1 MKIIVSFICIVLSVV
16 SLAQDSIKPSIE
28 LGIRSQKY
36 TGFYIVN
43 GITAEYRLV
52 KSNKKSPLSVGVNM
66 TFSRLGSAFLSNAL
80 SVNHYDAFFA
90 YYFRSSKKLSP
101 TVRINAGY
109 EHTNLGDYFEGLVNK
124 AFIMGLEAGVSFKL
138 PYNLRAIA
146 TGGYNFLVVQNA
158 ASLGSSVYP
167 VFGQISLVYDLR
179 RKNN

>member
-1 MKIIVSFICIVLSVV
+1 MKLIASFIFVLFSLIT
-16 SLAQDSIKPSIE
+16 LAQDTIKPTLE

-36 TGFYIVN
+36 TGFYTVN

-101 TVRINAGY
+101 TIRINAGY
-109 EHTNLGDYFEGLVNK
+109 EHTNLGDYFEGLGYHNK
-124 AFIMGLEAGVSFKL
+124 AVVMGLEVGVSYKL

-167 VFGQISLVYDLR
+167 VFGQISLVYNL
-179 RKNN
+179 KK

>member
-1 MKIIVSFICIVLSVV
+1 MKLIASFICVLFSLIT
-16 SLAQDSIKPSIE
+16 LAQDSIKPTLE

-36 TGFYIVN
+36 TGFYTVN
-43 GITAEYRLV
+43 GITAEYRFV
-52 KSNKKSPLSVGVNM
+52 KSSSKLPFGVGVNM
-66 TFSRLGSAFLSNAL
+66 TFSRLGSAFFSNAL

-109 EHTNLGDYFEGLVNK
+109 EHTNLGEYFEGLGYNNK
-124 AFIMGLEAGVSFKL
+124 AFIMGLEVGVSYKL

-146 TGGYNFLVVQNA
+146 TGGYNFLVISNA

-167 VFGQISLVYDLR
+167 VFGQISLVYNL
-179 RKNN
+179 KK